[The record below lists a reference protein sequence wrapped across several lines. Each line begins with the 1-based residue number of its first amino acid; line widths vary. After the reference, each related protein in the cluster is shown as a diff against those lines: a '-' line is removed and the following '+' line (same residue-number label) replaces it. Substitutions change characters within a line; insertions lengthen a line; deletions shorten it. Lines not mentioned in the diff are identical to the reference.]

1 MRFSPFIAAFL
12 LSACGFKPI
21 YETGGSSSAM
31 QAQLAA
37 VEVAPIPDRIG
48 QIMRNHLTSRLAS
61 GGRSDYRLE
70 VVLEQSSENFGVRPD
85 TATTQEQLT
94 MLADI
99 RLVPIGKE
107 EATLTERLRARTSF
121 DLVLSDFA
129 TVSQREDSARRL
141 AIELAERI
149 HRRLALYFSSK
160 ADNAETN

>member
-1 MRFSPFIAAFL
+1 MRYFLIITAFL
-12 LSACGFKPI
+12 VSGCGFTPI
-21 YETGGSSSAM
+21 YEAGGSSSAM
-31 QAQLAA
+31 RAQLAA

-48 QIMRNHLTSRLAS
+48 QVMRNHLTSRLAS

-70 VVLEQSSENFGVRPD
+70 VVLDQSSENFGVRPD

-99 RLVPIGKE
+99 RLIPMGADE
-107 EATLTERLRARTSF
+107 PALTERLRARTSF

-149 HRRLALYFSSK
+149 HRRLALYFSKK
-160 ADNAETN
+160 ADNAEES